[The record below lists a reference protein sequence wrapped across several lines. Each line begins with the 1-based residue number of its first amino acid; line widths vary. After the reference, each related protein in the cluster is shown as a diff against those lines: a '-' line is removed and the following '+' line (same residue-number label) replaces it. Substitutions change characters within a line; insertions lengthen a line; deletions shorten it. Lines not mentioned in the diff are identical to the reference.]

1 MHLLV
6 WLRDISEIDFERIRA
21 DVPTGNPEDAF
32 SIRELQKSDKPSP
45 FLNLCNEPASAN
57 RRLQSLTIQHNE
69 EAFAVNLRAYIDTL
83 SPTLKCS
90 MDVQTTDGSGML
102 MRYTSSYVSKWSEG
116 FDSAALSRRLEV
128 SKKPEAVRSGDVH
141 DPCIF
146 QGSME

>member
-1 MHLLV
+1 M
-6 WLRDISEIDFERIRA
+6 
-21 DVPTGNPEDAF
+21 
-32 SIRELQKSDKPSP
+32 
-45 FLNLCNEPASAN
+45 
-57 RRLQSLTIQHNE
+57 
-69 EAFAVNLRAYIDTL
+69 NLRAYIDTL

-102 MRYTSSYVSKWSEG
+102 MRYTSSYILKWSDA

-128 SKKPEAVRSGDVH
+128 SKKPEAVESGDVH

>member
-57 RRLQSLTIQHNE
+57 RRLQSLTVQHNE

-102 MRYTSSYVSKWSEG
+102 MRYTSSYVSKWSDA
-116 FDSAALSRRLEV
+116 FDSAALT
-128 SKKPEAVRSGDVH
+128 P
-141 DPCIF
+141 P
-146 QGSME
+146 